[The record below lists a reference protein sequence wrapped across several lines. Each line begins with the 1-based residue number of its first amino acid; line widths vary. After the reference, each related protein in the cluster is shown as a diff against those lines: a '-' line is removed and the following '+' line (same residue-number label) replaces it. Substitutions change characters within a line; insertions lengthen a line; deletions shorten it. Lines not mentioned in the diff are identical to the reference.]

1 MRTVKTRDTVVSA
14 KVSELLARQLDRLVA
29 LKQCEQTEGA
39 IRRKK
44 KFTHSDALNQAL
56 SQYLREEMK

>member
-1 MRTVKTRDTVVSA
+1 MVSA

-56 SQYLREEMK
+56 SQYLREEMN